1 MKLNLNVIGLG
12 FVGLTT
18 LVALA
23 KKFHIT
29 GVELDG
35 QKIQYLKKKK
45 IPFFEKGLQENLIK
59 NYKKIK
65 FSKKVTL
72 KRNELN
78 VLFTR
83 EYGRSKIIF
92 GTF

>member
-18 LVALA
+18 LVGLA

-45 IPFFEKGLQENLIK
+45 DSFF
-59 NYKKIK
+59 
-65 FSKKVTL
+65 
-72 KRNELN
+72 
-78 VLFTR
+78 
-83 EYGRSKIIF
+83 
-92 GTF
+92 